1 MRFELFFKTSAEL
14 SLLLRNT
21 KSLDINS
28 YKFNLP
34 NKNKNERKDL
44 LKSASIIQ
52 DEFGKGVENLDICI
66 HYSMKNNK
74 SKTVEESLDMFT
86 SFLQQA
92 TSSEN
97 PIREILLCS
106 GGGKDKAKIDSLQI
120 LKSLSPS
127 LIPENISL
135 AVVFNPY
142 DINTENEQGRL
153 KEKLFYNVDRVYL
166 QFGSDV
172 NKLIEGMD
180 FIVELNKERVLKG
193 KVPLK
198 IAGSVMIPSKQLLA
212 RFRFRPWAGLVLCE
226 NFLNDID
233 FADKTVRNLIKIYN
247 KYNVEPIIETTINS
261 KNFAYFKDLFS
272 EFDDIQDLIANN
284 SKDANNE
291 FLSPSKKLKRTNSP

>member
-14 SLLLRNT
+14 SVLLLNT
-21 KSLDINS
+21 KSLDVCAC
-28 YKFNLP
+28 KFNLP
-34 NKNKNERKDL
+34 NKVKNERKDL

-52 DEFGKGVENLDICI
+52 DEFGKSIENLDICI

-92 TSSEN
+92 STSPEN

-106 GGGKDKAKIDSLQI
+106 GGGKDKTKIDTLQI

-127 LIPENISL
+127 LIPSNISL

-142 DINTENEQGRL
+142 DVNTENEQSRL
-153 KEKLFYNVDRVYL
+153 KEKLFYNVDRIYL

-172 NKLIEGMD
+172 NKLIEGID
-180 FIVELNKERVLKG
+180 FIVELNKERVLNG
-193 KVPLK
+193 KAPLT
-198 IAGSVMIPSKQLLA
+198 ITGSVMIPSKQLLA

-226 NFLNDID
+226 DFLNDID
-233 FADKTVRNLIKIYN
+233 FADKTVRSIIRIYN
-247 KYNVEPIIETTINS
+247 KYNIEPIIETTVNT

-272 EFDDIQDLIANN
+272 EFE
-284 SKDANNE
+284 DA
-291 FLSPSKKLKRTNSP
+291 P

>member
-1 MRFELFFKTSAEL
+1 
-14 SLLLRNT
+14 
-21 KSLDINS
+21 LDIKP

-34 NKNKNERKDL
+34 NKIKNERKDL

-74 SKTVEESLDMFT
+74 SKLVEESLDMFT

-92 TSSEN
+92 TSPEN

-120 LKSLSPS
+120 LKSLPPS

-153 KEKLFYNVDRVYL
+153 KEKLFYSVDRIYL

-172 NKLIEGMD
+172 DKLIEGMD
-180 FIVELNKERVLKG
+180 FIVELNKERVLNG

-198 IAGSVMIPSKQLLA
+198 ITGSVMIPSKQLLA
-212 RFRFRPWAGLVLCE
+212 RFRFRPWAGLVLSE
-226 NFLNDID
+226 DFLNDID

-272 EFDDIQDLIANN
+272 EFDDIQSLILTKKNDP
-284 SKDANNE
+284 KELNNE
-291 FLSPSKKLKRTNSP
+291 DLSPSKKLKRNI